1 MRLPRIAVV
10 DDGRELLDQVTSVTR
25 ALRPRPEILPYPSLE
40 ALAEATDDQ
49 GGIDV
54 VVAGPVAAGGEAL
67 RDLRRLR
74 LQLPYASVVLAFDR
88 WRSNSLRET
97 VRVGAVDILRLPV
110 PDDVLLEALEEA
122 LEVRWANPALP
133 IRDERRPTDARGS
146 VIAVVSATGGCGKTF
161 FATNVAYHLQS
172 KFKKRTCLIDLDLQF
187 GELSTALR
195 LKPKATIADLLA
207 SDGPADDLARRLQ
220 DAVAVHETG
229 IQVLAAPDEP
239 ADADSIEAGEVGKV
253 IEAARSRFDYVVID
267 TPAAL
272 SEAVLVT
279 LEQADQI
286 FALATLDLP
295 SVRNLGVLLSTFKQ
309 LKVPAERVQLVL
321 NKVERDVGIDV
332 EAITKYFPQGFSMVV
347 PYGKEVNRS
356 LNMGMPMLAYA
367 SRGEVAKVLQDGLS
381 RTLETHE
388 PAEESGPRRPRRGL
402 GLRGRNAANTRRRSA

>member
-10 DDGRELLDQVTSVTR
+10 DDGQELIGQISSVTR
-25 ALRPRPEILPYPSLE
+25 ALRPRPEVVGYSALDTLE
-40 ALAEATDDQ
+40 AAGEEH

-54 VVAGPVAAGGEAL
+54 VVAGPSVGGPEGM
-67 RDLRRLR
+67 RGLRRLR
-74 LQLPYASVVLAFDR
+74 MQLPQASVVLAFDR
-88 WRSNSLRET
+88 WRTSSLRET
-97 VRVGAVDILRLPV
+97 VRTGAVDILRLPV
-110 PDDVLLEALEEA
+110 PDEVLLEALEEA
-122 LEVRWANPALP
+122 LEVRWASPAMP
-133 IRDERRPTDARGS
+133 IREQRRPSDARGA

-161 FATNVAYHLQS
+161 FATNVAYHIQS
-172 KFKKRTCLIDLDLQF
+172 KLKKRTCLIDLDLQF

-195 LKPKATIADLLA
+195 LKPKATIAHLLA
-207 SDGPADDLARRLQ
+207 ADGTAEDLPRRLQ
-220 DAVAVHETG
+220 DALALHETG

-239 ADADSIEAGEVGKV
+239 ADADGIESAEVAKV

-272 SEAVLVT
+272 SEAVLVS

-286 FALATLDLP
+286 FAIATLDLP

-332 EAITKYFPQGFSMVV
+332 EAITKYFPQGFSIVV

-367 SRGEVAKVLQDGLS
+367 PRGEVAKVLEAGLA
-381 RTLETHE
+381 RTLETDE
-388 PAEESGPRRPRRGL
+388 PAEEGGSRRQRRL
-402 GLRGRNAANTRRRSA
+402 LRRKHTA

>member
-10 DDGRELLDQVTSVTR
+10 DGGQALLDQVTSVTR
-25 ALRPRPEILPYPSLE
+25 ALRPRPEVTSYPTLDALE
-40 ALAEATDDQ
+40 AAGDEH

-54 VVAGPVAAGGEAL
+54 LVAGPAVGEL
-67 RDLRRLR
+67 DRMRDLRRLR
-74 LQLPYASVVLAFDR
+74 LQLPQASVVLAFDR
-88 WRSNSLRET
+88 WRTSSLRET
-97 VRVGAVDILRLPV
+97 VRTGAVDILRLPV
-110 PDDVLLEALEEA
+110 PDEVLLEALEEA
-122 LEVRWANPALP
+122 LEVRWASPALP
-133 IRDERRPTDARGS
+133 IREERRSGDARGS

-207 SDGPADDLARRLQ
+207 ADGTADDLPRRLQ

-229 IQVLAAPDEP
+229 IHVLAAPDEP
-239 ADADSIEAGEVGKV
+239 ADADG
-253 IEAARSRFDYVVID
+253 IEAAEVNKVIDAARARFDYVVID

-272 SEAVLVT
+272 SEAVLVS

-286 FALATLDLP
+286 FAIATLDLP

-309 LKVPAERVQLVL
+309 LKVPGERVQLVL

-332 EAITKYFPQGFSMVV
+332 EAITRYFPQGFSIVV

-367 SRGEVAKVLQDGLS
+367 PRGEVAKVLEGGLS
-381 RTLETHE
+381 RVLEADE
-388 PAEESGPRRPRRGL
+388 PAEEAGSRRQRRL
-402 GLRGRNAANTRRRSA
+402 LRRKHTA